1 LITPADR
8 VPSFA
13 SEWQRPGLRFEHLH
27 EFNDG
32 RAQLARAMRLRK
44 KLARRRW
51 RSLLKVWLQLERDY
65 LFRPRKEYAEM
76 FRERRPSLV
85 VSTNATTSR
94 ESEVISTASSM
105 GIKTLGVVGSWDRL
119 HKFMYTRAD
128 HISVWNDLNQ
138 QEAIDLEGYDHSAVH
153 VTGPAQFDPYF
164 DVEYQLS
171 RTDFCNTIGLD
182 PNRPILM
189 LATAGSFMPN
199 YDESYL
205 LDWLMEKI
213 RLGEIHRQAQVI
225 CRLHP
230 LSKMEQFHSWNDHPD
245 IRFSYMKGYVPTLGY
260 TMSREEVGFV
270 GNMLRHADVV
280 ITPGST
286 MTIEAAIF
294 DTPVIVPV
302 FHPYQSEMCER
313 YYRTRVFGRHFGRI
327 QQRNL
332 VPILYSADETL
343 KAINR
348 CIDDPAWFRTERK
361 ELVADYCQFNDGNS
375 TKRLADLALRLS
387 SNGAA
392 Q

>member
-1 LITPADR
+1 
-8 VPSFA
+8 
-13 SEWQRPGLRFEHLH
+13 
-27 EFNDG
+27 
-32 RAQLARAMRLRK
+32 
-44 KLARRRW
+44 
-51 RSLLKVWLQLERDY
+51 
-65 LFRPRKEYAEM
+65 
-76 FRERRPSLV
+76 
-85 VSTNATTSR
+85 
-94 ESEVISTASSM
+94 
-105 GIKTLGVVGSWDRL
+105 
-119 HKFMYTRAD
+119 
-128 HISVWNDLNQ
+128 
-138 QEAIDLEGYDHSAVH
+138 
-153 VTGPAQFDPYF
+153 
-164 DVEYQLS
+164 
-171 RTDFCNTIGLD
+171 
-182 PNRPILM
+182 
-189 LATAGSFMPN
+189 
-199 YDESYL
+199 
-205 LDWLMEKI
+205 
-213 RLGEIHRQAQVI
+213 
-225 CRLHP
+225 
-230 LSKMEQFHSWNDHPD
+230 MEQFHSWNDHPD
-245 IRFSYMKGYVPTLGY
+245 IRFSYMKGYIPTLGY

-302 FHPYQSEMCER
+302 FHLYQSEMCER